1 MLENYFNKPKLVAD
15 MQRHYPNSLKDYSS
29 ILDTYLRAVRAYC
42 WQGINLATDEQIKSN
57 QIPFAWEQVRKSCG
71 NYGKRNQTKQW
82 WFDWIQENNP
92 LVKCVK
98 KGSKFGAAK
107 GKLTMVETT
116 IPIEYI
122 IACDDPIDA
131 FEMTYEKYADELLD
145 PKQTDWIPIDQ
156 ISLEN
161 FIFSSE
167 EELNTEMNDDKRKE
181 YTRNLKQARHL
192 MLISRAHK
200 KSLMPNVIKESAFGR
215 KYYQGFN
222 LQSMSKIVREAALG
236 DCYSYDIENSVFA
249 WKLNAVKQ
257 YVDINFK
264 MPETLEYLDHKKQLR
279 LQVAEHVFKND
290 PWPMDY
296 KVGVIKQAITAIGF
310 GARATSASWRN
321 ENGVWTTTALRD
333 IIKDPQRL
341 QKFLTHYWVKAFI
354 AEQNAIN
361 KKIGSYIQ
369 DGLKDVKELYNDRGN
384 FSVNKAI
391 SYCYQHDERAM
402 VEKLLDIAGRDNV
415 LLLVHDGFYTKN
427 KSSLIDM
434 NKFLSDNNEY
444 ARLECKKITRYR
456 FYDHSDEIRH
466 KQHIIDEER
475 KARSQDPNH
484 QTSVGF
490 KPKLKK
496 PEFNREYD
504 SGGGWDEQRSYDYQM
519 ENYQFEEYDAETDD
533 AEYLKSRQTKW
544 F

>member
-1 MLENYFNKPKLVAD
+1 M
-15 MQRHYPNSLKDYSS
+15 MQLHYPSKRADYHS
-29 ILDTYLRAVRAYC
+29 ILDTYIRSVRAYC
-42 WQGINLATDEQIKSN
+42 WQGINLATDDQIKNN
-57 QIPFAWEQVRKSCG
+57 QIPFAWEQVKLACG
-71 NYGKRNQTKQW
+71 RYGSRGKEKF
-82 WFDWIQENNP
+82 WFDWIQTNNP
-92 LVKCVK
+92 LVKCIT
-98 KGSKFGAAK
+98 KGSKFGGKK

-131 FEMTYEKYADELLD
+131 FEMTYEKYTDELLD
-145 PKQTDWIPIDQ
+145 PKQTDWIAIDQ
-156 ISLEN
+156 ISLQN
-161 FIFSSE
+161 FIYSSE
-167 EELNTEMNDDKRKE
+167 QELNTEMNDDKRKE

-222 LQSMSKIVREAALG
+222 LQSMNKIVRNAALG

-279 LQVAEHVFKND
+279 LQVADHVFKND
-290 PWPMDY
+290 PWPMEY

-321 ENGVWTTTALRD
+321 DNGVWTTTALRD

-341 QKFLTHYWVKAFI
+341 QKFLTHYWIKDFI
-354 AEQNAIN
+354 TEQNAIN

-369 DGLKDVKELYNDRGN
+369 DGLKEVKELYNERGN

-391 SYCYQHDERAM
+391 SYCYQHDERSLI
-402 VEKLLDIAGRDNV
+402 EKMLDIAGRDNV
-415 LLLVHDGFYTKN
+415 LLLVHDGFYTKS
-427 KSSLIDM
+427 KASLVDM
-434 NKFLSDNNEY
+434 NSCLYANNPY
-444 ARLECKKITRYR
+444 ARLECKQINRYKFIDMR
-456 FYDHSDEIRH
+456 FEEDHKRFIR
-466 KQHIIDEER
+466 QEEM
-475 KARSQDPNH
+475 KARALDPDH
-484 QTSVGF
+484 KTSVGY
-490 KPKLKK
+490 KPKFQK
-496 PEFNREYD
+496 PEFNREFD
-504 SGGGWDEQRSYDYQM
+504 SGGGWDYSRSLEYYQDNGEYSDQS
-519 ENYQFEEYDAETDD
+519 EN
-533 AEYLKSRQTKW
+533 
-544 F
+544 